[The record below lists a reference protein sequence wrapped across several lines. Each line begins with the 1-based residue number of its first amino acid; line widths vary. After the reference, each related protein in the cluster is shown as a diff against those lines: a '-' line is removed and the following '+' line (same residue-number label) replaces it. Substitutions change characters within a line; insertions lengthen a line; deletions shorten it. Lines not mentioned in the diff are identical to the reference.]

1 VRYLARR
8 VLHLAIIVVV
18 VTFLVSAMLTLLPG
32 DAAVTIAGENATPEQ
47 VEAVRQ
53 ELNLDDSLITR
64 YGAWLSDAVRG
75 DLGTSLTN
83 RQDVLGTIAGRLP
96 VTIEL
101 VVLAQLVALT
111 FAFTTTLLA
120 VRRPGGVVDRA
131 TESVSM
137 MLISVPQFVLAV
149 VLVLVFALQ
158 LSWFDV
164 SGFTRLTDDPA
175 ANLKSVVLP
184 VIAIAAD
191 PAGVYQRLLRTDLG
205 RTMSEPFIQTARA
218 KGIRPSRVVIRH
230 ALRPSLFS
238 LTTVAAMTTAR
249 LIGGSLVV
257 ESIFALPGIG
267 RLLLDS
273 INHRDYVTL
282 QGVVAFIAVG
292 YVVVNTLTDLFYSAL
307 DPRVRTA

>member
-1 VRYLARR
+1 
-8 VLHLAIIVVV
+8 
-18 VTFLVSAMLTLLPG
+18 
-32 DAAVTIAGENATPEQ
+32 
-47 VEAVRQ
+47 
-53 ELNLDDSLITR
+53 
-64 YGAWLSDAVRG
+64 
-75 DLGTSLTN
+75 
-83 RQDVLGTIAGRLP
+83 
-96 VTIEL
+96 
-101 VVLAQLVALT
+101 
-111 FAFTTTLLA
+111 LLA